1 MSLGNIE
8 DGGNH
13 LVLSEKIKGVIY
25 EFYRDKKDRH
35 HKT

>member
-1 MSLGNIE
+1 MERLKSLVE
-8 DGGNH
+8 GNH